1 MHLAL
6 SYLFATTLTLASA
19 LSIQPRGDTRKRAAY
34 TLSNNA
40 AGANLLALSISVE
53 DGTLSNPTLTS
64 TGGKGLLG
72 KNANGN
78 AGPDSLLGQ
87 GAVTV
92 SQDVSL
98 PFRSSPAIWK

>member
-1 MHLAL
+1 MRLAL
-6 SYLFATTLTLASA
+6 FSVFATTLAFISA
-19 LSIQPRGDTRKRAAY
+19 LSIQNRDNRKRAAY

-53 DGTLSNPTLTS
+53 DGTLSKPVLTP

-72 KNANGN
+72 NTANGTS
-78 AGPDSLLGQ
+78 GPDGLFGQ

-98 PFRSSPAIWK
+98 LS